1 MIRAIVM
8 PLKSQM
14 PFLLGRCQTLPQ
26 VRPTS
31 SILRWFG
38 RDAAVPYPHGRMA
51 KDNQLEGIPSMR
63 LLAVFRWIEPHYQPP
78 HLTALLHAHAC
89 KPAKLHIWVR
99 TLSAI
104 LKRRRS

>member
-51 KDNQLEGIPSMR
+51 KDNQLEGIPSTCPMALFR
-63 LLAVFRWIEPHYQPP
+63 CSDPSRFGVLLY
-78 HLTALLHAHAC
+78 AHAW

-99 TLSAI
+99 TLASS
-104 LKRRRS
+104 L